1 MLSKT
6 SVVDLVTKND
16 HAGTYELVL
25 VVDGPDWLLADCHPL
40 LQDKLNNYL
49 CYIID
54 GQMQKEYPDAS
65 VDRVEI
71 LIQSDHTPPQP
82 TATFIARLITAAENH
97 GVRVR
102 YSPL

>member
-1 MLSKT
+1 M
-6 SVVDLVTKND
+6 VDLVTKND

-25 VVDGPDWLLADCHPL
+25 VIEGTDWLLPDSHAL
-40 LQDKLNNYL
+40 LQDKLNTYL

-54 GQMQKEYPDAS
+54 GQMQKEYPDTS
-65 VDRVEI
+65 LDKVEV

-82 TATFIARLITAAENH
+82 VATFIARLIVAAKDH